1 MMDITESLA
10 KERSEYVSLSVGLHN
25 GYGTAQRMYVKRGYV
40 PDGTGAWYRGK
51 ILEPYSD
58 CMNDDDLTIYFLKS
72 L

>member
-1 MMDITESLA
+1 MA
-10 KERSEYVSLSVGLHN
+10 SETRLWILWN
-25 GYGTAQRMYVKRGYV
+25 LLLKREYI

-51 ILEPYSD
+51 ILEPYSE